1 MNPFDKML
9 FQMAKQ
15 EKIPV
20 PEQTSQKIEDI
31 LSQLPQ
37 RKVVRFS
44 PLRRIAA
51 VAASLVFVFLFLLPN
66 VSVTYAETL
75 EQVPLL
81 GELVRVVT
89 IRNYVYSDDYHDMSI
104 DVPNIEDATMGS
116 AAEEVNKD
124 VDALT
129 QQLMDQFYADAESI
143 GEDGHTAVYADYEI
157 VTNTDQWFTLKLSV
171 QLASGSGTNYY
182 VFYNVDRSSDQIVTL
197 GQLFTD
203 DSYAEVLR
211 QDILAQMKQRMEED
225 PSLVYWTEDSNMG
238 QDFIDLQPEHN
249 YYFDDAGNLVIPF
262 DEYEV
267 APGYMGC
274 PEFTIQR
281 SVFESLLADAYRN

>member
-20 PEQTSQKIEDI
+20 PQQTSEKIEDI

-51 VAASLVFVFLFLLPN
+51 AAASLVFVFLFLLPN

-75 EQVPLL
+75 EQIPLL

-116 AAEEVNKD
+116 AAEEINKD

-171 QLASGSGTNYY
+171 HLASGSGTNYY

-225 PSLVYWTEDSNMG
+225 PSLVYWTEDSDMG

-281 SVFESLLADAYRN
+281 SVFESLLNDAYRS

>member
-20 PEQTSQKIEDI
+20 PEQTSQKIEDV

-75 EQVPLL
+75 EQVPIL
-81 GELVRVVT
+81 GELIRVVT

-116 AAEEVNKD
+116 AAEEINKD

-171 QLASGSGTNYY
+171 HLASGSGSAYFVY
-182 VFYNVDRSSDQIVTL
+182 YNVDRSQDQIVQL
-197 GQLFTD
+197 GDLFTD

-281 SVFESLLADAYRN
+281 SVFESLLNDAYRS

>member
-116 AAEEVNKD
+116 AAEEINKD

-171 QLASGSGTNYY
+171 HLASGSGTNYY

-203 DSYAEVLR
+203 DSYADVLR

-281 SVFESLLADAYRN
+281 SVFESLLNDAYRS

>member
-281 SVFESLLADAYRN
+281 SVFESLLNDAYRS

>member
-171 QLASGSGTNYY
+171 HLASGSGTNYY

>member
-20 PEQTSQKIEDI
+20 PEQTSQKIEDV

-75 EQVPLL
+75 EQVPIL
-81 GELVRVVT
+81 GELIRVVT

-104 DVPNIEDATMGS
+104 DVPNIEDATIGS
-116 AAEEVNKD
+116 AAEEINKD

-171 QLASGSGTNYY
+171 HLASGSGTNYY

-281 SVFESLLADAYRN
+281 SVFESLLNDAYRS

>member
-1 MNPFDKML
+1 MNPFDKMI
-9 FQMAKQ
+9 FQMAQQ

-20 PEQTSQKIEDI
+20 PQQTSEKIEDI

-37 RKVVRFS
+37 RKVARFS

-75 EQVPLL
+75 EQVPVL
-81 GELVRVVT
+81 GELIRVVT

-104 DVPNIEDATMGS
+104 EVPNIEDDTLGTA
-116 AAEEVNKD
+116 AAEINKD
-124 VDALT
+124 VEALT
-129 QQLMDQFYADAESI
+129 QQLMDQFYADVEAI
-143 GEDGHTAVYADYEI
+143 GDEGHTSVYADYD
-157 VTNTDQWFTLKLSV
+157 VVANTDRWFTLKLTV
-171 QLASGSGTNYY
+171 FQASGSGSVYY
-182 VFYNVDRSSDQIVTL
+182 VYYNVDRSCDQIVQL
-197 GQLFTD
+197 GDLFTD

-211 QDILAQMKQRMEED
+211 QDILAQMKQQMEED
-225 PSLVYWTEDSNMG
+225 PSLVYWTEDSDMG
-238 QDFIDLQPEHN
+238 QDYIDLKPEHN

-262 DEYEV
+262 DEYEI

-274 PEFTIQR
+274 PEFTVQR
-281 SVFESLLADAYRN
+281 SVFESLLNDAYRN

>member
-20 PEQTSQKIEDI
+20 PEQTSQKIEDV

-104 DVPNIEDATMGS
+104 DVPNIEDATIGS
-116 AAEEVNKD
+116 AAEEINKD

-171 QLASGSGTNYY
+171 HLASGSGTNYY

-225 PSLVYWTEDSNMG
+225 PSLVYWTEDSDMG

>member
-20 PEQTSQKIEDI
+20 PEQTSQKIEDV

-51 VAASLVFVFLFLLPN
+51 AAASLVFVFLFLLPN

-75 EQVPLL
+75 EQVPIL
-81 GELVRVVT
+81 GELIRVVT

-116 AAEEVNKD
+116 AAEEINKD

-171 QLASGSGTNYY
+171 HLASGSGTNYY

-281 SVFESLLADAYRN
+281 SVFESLLNDAYRS

>member
-20 PEQTSQKIEDI
+20 PEQTSQKIEDV

-51 VAASLVFVFLFLLPN
+51 AAASLVFVFLFLLPN

-75 EQVPLL
+75 EQVPIL
-81 GELVRVVT
+81 GELIRVVT

-116 AAEEVNKD
+116 AAEEINKD

-171 QLASGSGTNYY
+171 HLASGSGTNYY

-203 DSYAEVLR
+203 DSYADVLR

-225 PSLVYWTEDSNMG
+225 PSLVYWTEDSDMG

-281 SVFESLLADAYRN
+281 SVFESLLNDAYRS

>member
-51 VAASLVFVFLFLLPN
+51 TAASLVFVFLFLLPN

-75 EQVPLL
+75 EQVPIL
-81 GELVRVVT
+81 GELIRVVT

-116 AAEEVNKD
+116 AAEEINKD

-171 QLASGSGTNYY
+171 HLASGSGTNYY

-281 SVFESLLADAYRN
+281 SVFESLLNDAYRS